1 MSQQHVELVR
11 RIYSDGLFDRD
22 PDRNVHEFASP
33 DVEYINPPEAVEPGI
48 SRGRAQVAQALR
60 SSSELF
66 DSRRHE
72 AQGCSTAGTPSWPP
86 SAVAPVLLGAGPNSS
101 RRRPIPG
108 PSATGGLRALSGG
121 ARLASA
127 LEAVRLRGE
136 AMSLVVPRPALRYAT
151 LGLQS
156 LTFSFSRYG
165 VAVGRAGGGDGACAR
180 HAQGRPC
187 PRADP
192 PAGGTALRGV
202 GRFVEAAHD

>member
-72 AQGCSTAGTPSWPP
+72 AHELFDCGD
-86 SAVAPVLLGAGPNSS
+86 AVVAAVSFCARLLGAGPNSS
-101 RRRPIPG
+101 RRRPMPG
-108 PSATGGLRALSGG
+108 PSATGGLRALSG

-136 AMSLVVPRPALRYAT
+136 AMSLVVPRPA
-151 LGLQS
+151 S
-156 LTFSFSRYG
+156 
-165 VAVGRAGGGDGACAR
+165 
-180 HAQGRPC
+180 
-187 PRADP
+187 
-192 PAGGTALRGV
+192 
-202 GRFVEAAHD
+202 

>member
-72 AQGCSTAGTPSWPP
+72 AHGLFDRGD
-86 SAVAPVLLGAGPNSS
+86 AVVAAVSFCARLLGAGPNSS
-101 RRRPIPG
+101 RRPIPG

-127 LEAVRLRGE
+127 LETVRLRE
-136 AMSLVVPRPALRYAT
+136 RRC
-151 LGLQS
+151 
-156 LTFSFSRYG
+156 R
-165 VAVGRAGGGDGACAR
+165 
-180 HAQGRPC
+180 
-187 PRADP
+187 
-192 PAGGTALRGV
+192 
-202 GRFVEAAHD
+202 